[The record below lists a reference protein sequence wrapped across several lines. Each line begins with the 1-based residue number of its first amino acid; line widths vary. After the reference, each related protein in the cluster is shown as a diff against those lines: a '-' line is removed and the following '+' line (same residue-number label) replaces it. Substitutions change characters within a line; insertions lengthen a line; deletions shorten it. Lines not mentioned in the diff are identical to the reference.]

1 MSVKPQITQIQL
13 QRIINKDKKVIE
25 IKKKIEILSSKIT
38 LTWNLLLK
46 ATEYIETFHTIT
58 NGNIELLEKL
68 EKENTRI
75 YKKYKEYGDQ
85 YDDLEEDLDDAINII
100 TEKYDIIK
108 YISPAYIMTIAP
120 GARGIKQKT
129 KIKRKAKKNTRQ
141 KKNKNTRQK
150 KNKNKDKK
158 KMWYEKLFM

>member
-68 EKENTRI
+68 KKENTRI
-75 YKKYKEYGDQ
+75 YRKYKEYGDQ

-129 KIKRKAKKNTRQ
+129 KKNTRQ

-150 KNKNKDKK
+150 KNKNKGKK
-158 KMWYEKLFM
+158 KMWYEKIFM